1 MFDGEA
7 HHHPQ
12 HHHAHAPG
20 AHHMSAHMNN
30 DAIFDRF
37 RKLGNWE
44 RIDFMCG
51 LLDLCHPFEV
61 RYLGT
66 FVEELRRKDY
76 DTLKKYEDKANT
88 GDNPPKDF
96 LNLEDKAVRANL
108 VISLTLLSSTNEKGL
123 IKYFFFSKSK
133 MLNLVASVIFTILHN
148 FMESYI
154 SHQYKDGAALQEYLL
169 LLILAVSHPAFTI
182 EQKQCLR
189 RHIDNLRSNDMK

>member
-20 AHHMSAHMNN
+20 AHHISAHMNN

-123 IKYFFFSKSK
+123 IKYFFFRIPKCS
-133 MLNLVASVIFTILHN
+133 I
-148 FMESYI
+148 
-154 SHQYKDGAALQEYLL
+154 QLL
-169 LLILAVSHPAFTI
+169 LLYSQFCTILWNRTYLINTKMAQLFKSTFF
-182 EQKQCLR
+182 C
-189 RHIDNLRSNDMK
+189 

>member
-96 LNLEDKAVRANL
+96 LNLEDKSVRANL

-123 IKYFFFSKSK
+123 FKSGLGNPSSKK
-133 MLNLVASVIFTILHN
+133 KQALGQVF
-148 FMESYI
+148 ES
-154 SHQYKDGAALQEYLL
+154 
-169 LLILAVSHPAFTI
+169 
-182 EQKQCLR
+182 
-189 RHIDNLRSNDMK
+189 